1 MTVVRIIIY
10 FTRRR
15 VALQENNVEDITD
28 VLTRAHDDDDD
39 DAEAKPI

>member
-1 MTVVRIIIY
+1 MTVARIIIY

-28 VLTRAHDDDDD
+28 VLTRAQDDDDD
-39 DAEAKPI
+39 DEAKPI